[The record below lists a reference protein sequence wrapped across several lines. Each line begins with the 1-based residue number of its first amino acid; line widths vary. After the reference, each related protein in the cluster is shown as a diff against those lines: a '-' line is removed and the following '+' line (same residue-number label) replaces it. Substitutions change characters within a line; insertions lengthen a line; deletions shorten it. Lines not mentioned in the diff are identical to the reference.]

1 MKTAHTLAQEYG
13 CVYVEDLKTRN
24 MTKSAKGTLDNP
36 GKNVK
41 QKSGLNRA
49 ILRTGFFGMR
59 QAIEWQQYKAGG
71 YVVAVP
77 AAYTS
82 CECPSCT
89 CTDKRNRPRQAQ
101 FRCIGCGY
109 ENNADI
115 VGAINVRRKGRTG
128 SSAHDQKRIAREVS
142 AGAVVPFAR
151 NSGANSENQ
160 PLGVA

>member
-1 MKTAHTLAQEYG
+1 M
-13 CVYVEDLKTRN
+13 YVE
-24 MTKSAKGTLDNP
+24 KS
-36 GKNVK
+36 
-41 QKSGLNRA
+41 
-49 ILRTGFFGMR
+49 
-59 QAIEWQQYKAGG
+59 
-71 YVVAVP
+71 
-77 AAYTS
+77 
-82 CECPSCT
+82 
-89 CTDKRNRPRQAQ
+89 Q

-128 SSAHDQKRIAREVS
+128 PSAHDQKRIAREVS

>member
-24 MTKSAKGTLDNP
+24 MTKSAKGTIDNP

-59 QAIEWQQYKAGG
+59 QAFEWQQYKVGG
-71 YVVAVP
+71 YVIAVP

-128 SSAHDQKRIAREVS
+128 PSAHDKKRIAREVS
-142 AGAVVPFAR
+142 AGAAVPFAR

>member
-1 MKTAHTLAQEYG
+1 MPKYKVLVHWIGVLPAASFRFHLTMDTLAVQ
-13 CVYVEDLKTRN
+13 L
-24 MTKSAKGTLDNP
+24 SAWRYLLP
-36 GKNVK
+36 
-41 QKSGLNRA
+41 SGLSPF
-49 ILRTGFFGMR
+49 RTC
-59 QAIEWQQYKAGG
+59 ACAAHWQQYKAGG

-128 SSAHDQKRIAREVS
+128 PSAHDQKRIAREVS

-160 PLGVA
+160 PLGGA